1 MIARPPRLGGPF
13 WGHAAGSTF
22 GGDGNERE
30 YFASVGLVGPFWGNA
45 P

>member
-1 MIARPPRLGGPF
+1 L
-13 WGHAAGSTF
+13 STPYRRR
-22 GGDGNERE
+22 EPQEAHE